1 MSRMSKFLLLITL
14 IVFILACNTV
24 TKPITDVQNGVSTV
38 QSVASSMPIETLQA
52 ITTNMPDLASTIEA
66 AGTDLPDLGQM
77 ENPQGTP
84 ATEWNGIPIMS
95 QASAGQEFADASSYS
110 FKGNMTVQE
119 VQDYY
124 NSELVKLGWNSMASL
139 PGSSTGATLL
149 FSKDNSLLTIAVN
162 LSNGETVVIV
172 TLIGA

>member
-38 QSVASSMPIETLQA
+38 QSVASSLPIETLQA
-52 ITTNMPDLASTIEA
+52 VTTNLPDLASTIEA
-66 AGTDLPDLGQM
+66 AGTDLPNLGQM

-84 ATEWNGIPIMS
+84 VTEWNGIPIMP
-95 QASAGQEFADASSYS
+95 QASAGQEFADQKSYS
-110 FKGNMTVQE
+110 FKGNMTAQE

-124 NSELVKLGWNSMASL
+124 NTEMVKLGWNSTPSL
-139 PGSSTGATLL
+139 PGSSTGAILL
-149 FSKDNSLLTIAVN
+149 FSKDSSVLTIAVN
-162 LSNGETVVIV
+162 SSDGETVVIV

>member
-1 MSRMSKFLLLITL
+1 MSRLSKFLLLITL

-38 QSVASSMPIETLQA
+38 QSVASSLPIETLQA
-52 ITTNMPDLASTIEA
+52 VATNMPGLASTIEA
-66 AGTDLPDLGQM
+66 AGTDLPDLGQLQ
-77 ENPQGTP
+77 NPQGTP
-84 ATEWNGIPIMS
+84 VTEWNGIPIMT

-124 NSELVKLGWNSMASL
+124 NTELVKLGWSSMASL
-139 PGSSTGATLL
+139 PGGATGATLL
-149 FSKDNSLLTIAVN
+149 YSKDNGLLTIAVN
-162 LSNGETVVIV
+162 SSDGETVVV
-172 TLIGA
+172 LTLIGA